1 MGRQSGFFDVEDRL
15 KRLTDLGDHFEAFVA
30 AVDFDLFRPALNAAL
45 AYANGSRGGRP
56 SSPSKSARASPPP
69 HPRPSVQAAAVI
81 RRGREGS
88 NWTWKPLFREYHRR
102 RFHMH
107 RQTNA
112 APKPFV
118 WTKTA
123 DVVLAGIGPSC
134 QRISNSDH

>member
-1 MGRQSGFFDVEDRL
+1 
-15 KRLTDLGDHFEAFVA
+15 
-30 AVDFDLFRPALNAAL
+30 
-45 AYANGSRGGRP
+45 
-56 SSPSKSARASPPP
+56 
-69 HPRPSVQAAAVI
+69 
-81 RRGREGS
+81 
-88 NWTWKPLFREYHRR
+88 
-102 RFHMH
+102 MH